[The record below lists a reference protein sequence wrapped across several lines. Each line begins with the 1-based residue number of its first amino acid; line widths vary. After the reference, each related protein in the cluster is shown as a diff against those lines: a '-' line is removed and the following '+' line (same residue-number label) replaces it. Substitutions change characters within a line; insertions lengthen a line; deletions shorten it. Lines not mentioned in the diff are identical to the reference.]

1 MSNRKFTNGDVMQ
14 HGWAQCHRAG
24 LLRTLH
30 AGHMPRIPAVSR
42 GWGTDVTGNDP
53 RSVRVYLAAEGDLRN
68 TWWSLYS
75 AVYMTVGPVASL
87 ERAIYSFHHLHHA
100 LTLSK
105 LAFAYSAATTAADI
119 EQKGILA
126 AVRNLVVREMKR

>member
-1 MSNRKFTNGDVMQ
+1 MSNRKFTNGDVMR
-14 HGWAQCHRAG
+14 HDWAQCHRAS

-30 AGHMPRIPAVSR
+30 AGYMPRIPAVSS

-53 RSVRVYLAAEGDLRN
+53 RSVRAYLAGKGDLRT
-68 TWWSLYS
+68 TWWTLYS
-75 AVYMTVGPVASL
+75 AVYMTVVPVASL
-87 ERAIYSFHHLHHA
+87 ECAIYSFHHLHHA

-105 LAFAYSAATTAADI
+105 LAFAYSAATAASDI

-126 AVRNLVVREMKR
+126 AVRNL